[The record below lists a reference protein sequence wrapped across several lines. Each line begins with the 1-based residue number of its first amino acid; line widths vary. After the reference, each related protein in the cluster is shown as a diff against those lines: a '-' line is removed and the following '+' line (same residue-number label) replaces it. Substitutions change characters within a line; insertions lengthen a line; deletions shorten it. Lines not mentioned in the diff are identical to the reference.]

1 MIFSEEIDVI
11 LPQSPSRPSAQLNLG
26 GKVVKNPYKTPEP
39 RIPIIRTDNP
49 KFKGAKKTQKKKDK
63 PKKRD
68 AKAKEKDK
76 KGKKASTR
84 ARAASPSPSSDSESD
99 RVSLTDNDVI
109 EISSC
114 NGAG

>member
-11 LPQSPSRPSAQLNLG
+11 LPQSSSRPSAQLNLG

-39 RIPIIRTDNP
+39 RIPVIREDNP
-49 KFKGAKKTQKKKDK
+49 KFKGAKNPQKKKDK